1 MGAGVNVL
9 MYMHDSRMP
18 ACMWTRGVYFS
29 TGMKIFSIYLSV
41 CVCACACACACDIC
55 KHNRTNSYTHTHV
68 RAHTHAHSYS
78 RTNMFLT
85 CRHCII
91 AQVRQCVCVC
101 VRVGARARA
110 CVRVCVRLNRSW
122 TAGVRVCKRFSTL
135 RLCVFKHANV
145 SALCSDAHPG

>member
-1 MGAGVNVL
+1 MIQGCL
-9 MYMHDSRMP
+9 P
-18 ACMWTRGVYFS
+18 ACGLARCTS

-55 KHNRTNSYTHTHV
+55 KHNRTNSYTHTYV
-68 RAHTHAHSYS
+68 RARAHTHSYS

-91 AQVRQCVCVC
+91 AQVCQCVCVRARVRARACARVCVCVC
-101 VRVGARARA
+101 VR
-110 CVRVCVRLNRSW
+110 LNLSW